1 MAVHSLGSC
10 HTLQLRE
17 KRTRPTHDEAHIR
30 VRPDHGRERFDQMTL
45 AGERVQALHVQED
58 VLFSQSERRARPPS
72 ADVVVKGERARDG
85 WTDDLRVTTRQ
96 TELGRALQQAVAVE
110 RDRVRRAVR
119 AREEIGTPPSR
130 AIVPDLGAV
139 ERQHDRLA
147 ASSRQERGGFGQ

>member
-1 MAVHSLGSC
+1 
-10 HTLQLRE
+10 
-17 KRTRPTHDEAHIR
+17 
-30 VRPDHGRERFDQMTL
+30 MTL

-85 WTDDLRVTTRQ
+85 WIDDLRVTTRQ

-139 ERQHDRLA
+139 ERQHHPLA
-147 ASSRQERGGFGQ
+147 AFVERLERFFQFAIGELGATPVTFMEFRRRFVTGKRDDGSGMRDEG